1 MIKQSLH
8 GIWTLK
14 PADKKLSLSKK
25 DLSVQF
31 PGDIHSA
38 LLEQDIIC
46 DPYYA
51 KNELDVQWV
60 GQNDWIC
67 EKEFLVK
74 KNFIQG
80 QQFIILDTVDTYVHV
95 FVNNIEAG
103 FCNNFFKKWRFPVS
117 SLIKEGKNTIK
128 LVFESAEK
136 HAVQRASDYPYAVPC
151 SNFDVFSPN
160 RNFSRK
166 PQCHSGWDWGPC
178 IMAFGIYNSI
188 ELVQTSKG
196 FIDYVE
202 TKIVKGKA
210 EWDVDVVTHYTALSD
225 CTIPFTVSLSGP
237 GINTITEEESIKVTK
252 GDNCISQH
260 LTVKN
265 PELWYPSGC
274 SPKDDESIIKT
285 GKPAF
290 IDNPLYS
297 LSVKASGASVE
308 KKIAFRT
315 LETVSKK
322 DKDGLSLFF
331 KINDRSVFSKGS
343 NWIPLDA
350 LPSRQTPER
359 YENLL
364 DSLVKA
370 NMNTVRVWGGGM
382 YEKDIF
388 YEICDRKGILIW
400 HDFMFA
406 CGLYPTNKE
415 FDSVRDEVKHQ
426 VLRLKDHP
434 SIALWCGN
442 NENLGSLGW
451 YAEAKS
457 NRDLYLIDYDR
468 LNEGV
473 VGDEVRKNDP
483 DRMWWPSSPCAGPNN
498 FEDNWKED
506 SKGDMHYWDVWHGK
520 KSFDAY
526 YAIKPRFVSEF
537 GYQSFPS
544 YSTVKTYAAEKDM
557 NLTSPVM
564 EFHQRSPSG
573 NTIMIENFAR
583 YFRFPKSIKDM
594 LYLSQ
599 VQQSVAM
606 RTAIDYWRSLRP
618 YCMGSIIWQLNDNCP
633 VASWSSI
640 EYTGKWKLM
649 HYDAVKFFAPVG
661 LSLYIK
667 DNILYACGLNDTQQH
682 IASELT
688 LSFIGFDG
696 KKIDKDIV
704 LKKELKPDS
713 SSILYSSSA
722 DILPP
727 EKTSY
732 FILGS
737 LSYSGACIHSTVFP
751 SLYKQCELLDP
762 EIAYALAEKETKEE
776 RYFEITVSAGNPA
789 FFVSLDAGS
798 CRGIFSDNLLTLLP
812 AKKATILFTPENKK
826 VTFSRFKKEFTLT
839 HLRQS
844 YT

>member
-8 GIWTLK
+8 GTWTLK
-14 PADKKLSLSKK
+14 PADKKVSAIKK
-25 DLSVQF
+25 ELSVQF

-38 LLEQDIIC
+38 LISQSIIS
-46 DPYYA
+46 DPYFA
-51 KNELDVQWV
+51 KNELDIQWV

-67 EKEFLVK
+67 EKEILIK
-74 KNFIQG
+74 KNFMLG
-80 QQFIILDTVDTYVHV
+80 QQFLILDTVDTYVHV

-103 FCNNFFKKWRFPVS
+103 YCNNFFKKWRFNIS
-117 SLIKEGKNTIK
+117 GALREGKNKIK

-136 HAVQRASDYPYAVPC
+136 NAVQRAADYPYTVPC
-151 SNFDVFSPN
+151 SIYDVFSPN

-178 IMAFGIYNSI
+178 IMTFGVYNSI
-188 ELVQTSKG
+188 ELVQTAKG
-196 FIDYVE
+196 FIDYVD
-202 TKIVKGKA
+202 TKMTKEDANWNV
-210 EWDVDVVTHYTALSD
+210 EVTTHYNAIIDSS
-225 CTIPFTVSLSGP
+225 IPVTLQLTGP
-237 GINTITEEESIKVTK
+237 GIDPILTGTPSKVKVGANIITHTF
-252 GDNCISQH
+252 
-260 LTVKN
+260 TVKN
-265 PELWYPSGC
+265 PELWYPAGC
-274 SPKDDESIIKT
+274 SPKDDESILKT

-290 IDNPLYS
+290 NDNPLYS
-297 LSVKASGASVE
+297 LSVKAADAVLE

-315 LETVSKK
+315 LETVSKR

-331 KINDRSVFSKGS
+331 KVNDRPVFSKGS

-350 LPSRQTPER
+350 LPSRHTPER
-359 YENLL
+359 YEYLL

-415 FDSVRDEVKHQ
+415 FLDSVRDEVKHQ

-451 YAEAKS
+451 YPESKT

-573 NTIMIENFAR
+573 NTIIIENFAR

-599 VQQSVAM
+599 VQQSIAM

-633 VASWSSI
+633 VASWASI

-649 HYDAVKFFAPVG
+649 HYDAVNFFSPVG

-667 DNILYACGLNDTQQH
+667 DNVLYAYGINDTQQNVL
-682 IASELT
+682 SELT
-688 LSFIGFDG
+688 LSFIGFNG

-713 SSILYSSSA
+713 SIALYSSPVES
-722 DILPP
+722 LPK
-727 EKTSY
+727 EKNSY
-732 FILGS
+732 AVIAA
-737 LSYSGACIHSTVFP
+737 LSYSGGSISATVFP
-751 SLYKQCELLDP
+751 ALYKHCDLLNP
-762 EIAYALAEKETKEE
+762 EISYELTEKETKTG
-776 RYFEITVSAGNPA
+776 RFFEIVLNAKNPA
-789 FFVSLDAGS
+789 FFVGLDAGS
-798 CRGIFSDNLLTLLP
+798 SKGVFSENLFTMLP
-812 AKKATILFTPENKK
+812 SKKYKIHFTPENKK
-826 VTFSRFKKEFTLT
+826 VTFSKFKKEFAIYN
-839 HLRQS
+839 LRGT
-844 YT
+844 Y